1 MTPKSQFQTI
11 SRELE
16 TTLDNK
22 VVNWLPPTARP
33 VDYTS
38 TVSHDSTT
46 SAHTREPTAEP
57 VPLKV
62 LSPDALAE
70 TLQQAICVTG

>member
-1 MTPKSQFQTI
+1 MNYT
-11 SRELE
+11 
-16 TTLDNK
+16 TTL
-22 VVNWLPPTARP
+22 
-33 VDYTS
+33 
-38 TVSHDSTT
+38 SHDSAT

-57 VPLKV
+57 VPLKA